1 MQVNSTPGQS
11 TLQDF
16 SIPTSQRTNGSNLTE
31 QDFLKVMVEQLK
43 NQNPLDPQNSD
54 QFFQQIVQ
62 FQTLDAMQSMSK
74 QLQALADVGGL
85 ANASA
90 LIGRTVKASID
101 QANDPTTGMPRP
113 PKDVSGVVDSVTFQN
128 GQPIVHVGNNSIPA
142 SKVVEV
148 S

>member
-1 MQVNSTPGQS
+1 MQVNSSTPGS
-11 TLQDF
+11 SLQDF

-74 QLQALADVGGL
+74 QLQSLAEVGGL

-90 LIGRTVKASID
+90 LIGRTVTASID
-101 QANDPTTGMPRP
+101 QSADPTTGMPRP
-113 PKDVSGVVDSVTFQN
+113 SKTITGVVDSVTFKN
-128 GQPIVHVGNNSIPA
+128 GSPVVHVGNNQIPA
-142 SKVVEV
+142 AKVVEV